1 MKSLYNAATAMI
13 FGSLLALF
21 AAQSVYADQDNYV
34 KVGGIVSHIGSDG
47 YTDEHGS
54 QQSWNERK
62 NHIFGLEIVDKETQV
77 GLGAMRFSNSYG
89 NEGGLVYGSKY
100 WKLNESVKVG
110 VLAGVTYGY
119 EDNQMNSRLRIG
131 NKMHMM
137 LAPTIKVESEGA
149 FSQVSAYGNAVVMTV
164 GFKF

>member
-13 FGSLLALF
+13 FVSLLALF

-47 YTDEHGS
+47 YTENGA
-54 QQSWNERK
+54 QKAWNERE
-62 NHIFGLEIVDKETQV
+62 NHIFGLEVVDGETQV

-100 WKLNESVKVG
+100 WKLNGFVKVG
-110 VLAGVTYGY
+110 VLAGLTYGY
-119 EDNQMNSRLRIG
+119 EDNQMNSRLRLG
-131 NKMHMM
+131 NKIHMM
-137 LAPTIKVESEGA
+137 IAPTIKLESENV